1 MATPFAGAPGS
12 EMLCTSAT
20 ALPGRCAFRQ
30 PNTAATATS
39 AKQPASVVG
48 NCLLSDS
55 SREPYTLAVSAEK
68 SQFACH
74 VEAPGV
80 REHRAM
86 GHDGFAVV
94 SHLDCGNWQNCAEVG
109 SDFGARAISVV

>member
-1 MATPFAGAPGS
+1 
-12 EMLCTSAT
+12 
-20 ALPGRCAFRQ
+20 
-30 PNTAATATS
+30 
-39 AKQPASVVG
+39 VVG
-48 NCLLSDS
+48 NRFLSGS
-55 SREPYTLAVSAEK
+55 SREPYTLAVSGEK
-68 SQFACH
+68 PQFACH

-80 REHRAM
+80 REHRAL